1 MPSKQ
6 SKRIFLGGL
15 DKDMDP
21 RLLKN
26 GDYHHALN
34 IRNIASEANTQG
46 VIENIKGNKLSS
58 YDFPQAPPETASSS
72 RKITLFMPWWAYW
85 NNYSPDGPDFDWQP
99 IGSINDVS
107 NEIYSWPGNFDGVV
121 TSTFDGQPDSVDG
134 TEFVEPQNYTVFTP
148 IIATSATVGYAS
160 LITFNISLGFS
171 LADMS
176 DPLTIDF
183 QISYNGETVTTMKNY
198 LDFFVQQY
206 YDTFQSLG
214 ITISVIDNNSP
225 DFDLDYFFGEAVLN
239 NITSHPNYVP
249 GFIFAHALHFEA
261 SPDVGEFFIDL
272 RPVSEGVPITYQD
285 AEDTITGSLFD
296 STLHEFVP
304 TNFLF
309 QSAEDAFVLSDTVGY
324 DPLQGLTDSTNWG
337 VSTQIENE
345 YLFLTEHMNNM
356 QSLGWT
362 LRISTGTLWA
372 EYISEHGLM
381 FANALITPS
390 QEEIVG
396 ESDVSIDYTTIGS
409 YEDKKQNKI
418 YWMVAAKP
426 DDDKADAWFHLILE
440 YDLKTDIVST
450 VFRDCGNFTNNA
462 FNWQK
467 EFLINDINKI
477 GDILYFTSRQYGEP
491 CSINVRKS
499 KNSIALIDASG
510 PYVLDEEGGTD
521 DISLEDYYPYSLYNS
536 AYPKELKRHYVEVLK
551 RGSIHAPTYIFL
563 DDTTVSKNN
572 LFGHMFQFR
581 YRYHYYDNEVSPW
594 SPISDVVP
602 SNHDLSNSTGVVP
615 DPFVQNRI
623 EVSVRNSSGIV
634 KYIELCGRRCK
645 DLGVMSRGTRG
656 EFFTIAKINNN
667 FAAWQINNESTQI
680 IDFRN
685 DQLYPIIDA
694 GEGDRLFDAVP
705 RSAHTQTI
713 LGNNRLAYA
722 NYTVGY
728 DVPLINVQLNPQYGF
743 SQSDPS
749 QEYGGANYDSA
760 TYGDGTGLSPNPDGF
775 GVSSFK
781 SGAYHNFGLVYY
793 DERGRC
799 STVLVSNERDN
810 SSQVYVKFPTERI
823 ASDIPTGT
831 PNFDLFGAVT
841 IQWSINH
848 RAPEW
853 AKHYRWFYSRNT
865 TVDEFVQFRILNVF
879 TNNLIDAGGNP
890 VNDNRIFLSLRGLKG
905 NSDSFISSDPLNEND
920 VPNDNA
926 EIFDYDF
933 VKGDRIRFIT
943 TGDTNIVNPINQ
955 NISGNYIDVR
965 IAGFE
970 YYSQADP
977 TTPIQDAIGLTQL
990 AQDGTQDGWYII
1002 IEEVL
1007 DNTGTPVAGYN
1018 TANFNNIIQ
1027 SIAEIY
1033 RPKQEPGPEETI
1045 FFELSRLYDIDGNGM
1060 HQGGIADQGMPFTE
1074 DAFGNITSETPAT
1087 GEFLTGDVYYKNRD
1101 MRVLNN
1107 DNVATANVNEGKQ
1120 DFYVEDYFCND
1131 YLNTNHASLG
1141 RANLYSPFFK
1151 EFAKISSI
1159 TYSDVYQPAT
1169 SYNGFS
1175 TFDNN
1180 LANFRDYSE
1189 IDGSIQ
1195 KIYFRDTNLLVIF
1208 EDKTY
1213 NIPVQKDI
1221 ILSASGEGNMGIS
1234 NKVLGTPQAYAG
1246 HYGIS
1251 KNPESFVV
1259 DGNVCYWVDIRQG
1272 AVLRLKQNGISPIS
1286 DLKMM
1291 DYFRDKSETYKALD
1305 PQNRWEE
1312 SYGTIENFM
1321 LEGDHKH
1328 FRIKGG
1334 FNPKHT
1340 EYIVQFDHIDNI
1352 PDGWEVISDY
1362 FESGDA
1368 WNDAN
1373 FDWNFFFTTSDLIE
1387 KQPYKIEG
1395 STTAWAEPQNRWV
1408 THYSH
1413 IADYYGKINILFV
1426 SWSKGALFLHDMDE
1440 ENHNTFYG
1448 ITYFT
1453 ELDFYINEGP
1463 STVKGFKTL
1472 TLEANQAFES
1482 DENGVE
1488 EEVLSSYDVG
1498 LITDMTET
1506 SISRHNFDQRENKQY
1521 AHIPFVTTGSTGSEI
1536 IGLGNVTFTLP
1547 DFVVGSSGLINA
1559 NLVGT
1564 DVTQFTEANIM
1575 FVPENVGDLNVPAIN
1590 GIFAPES
1597 IAFSD
1602 TVFFNDTFP
1611 TSSTFGQD
1619 VPIGNAAGISF
1630 NDQGQPFLAIYLFDL
1645 GSYPGFNDT
1654 TGSPLEFLDSDGN
1667 PSSEDTGFGTNPDF
1681 NPNFGDF
1688 IPQSTF
1694 DEFVFIKRN
1703 GFSEGDR
1710 MKGRFMEVKLKKRSR
1725 RLLEIFSGSATVFNS
1740 ELSDD

>member
-15 DKDMDP
+15 DRDMDP

-58 YDFPQAPPETASSS
+58 YDFPVGPPETALSN
-72 RKITLFMPWWAYW
+72 RKITLFMPWWGYW
-85 NNYSPDGPDFDWQP
+85 NNYSPGGPDFDWQP
-99 IGSINDVS
+99 EGELADIIGDV
-107 NEIYSWPGNFDGVV
+107 YSWPGNWDGVV
-121 TSTFDGQPDSVDG
+121 TSTFNGQPDGG
-134 TEFVEPQNYTVFTP
+134 TEFVEPQSYAVFTP
-148 IIATSATVGYAS
+148 VTAAGTEGYAE
-160 LITFNISLGFS
+160 LITFDISLGFG
-171 LADMS
+171 LADMANPS
-176 DPLTIDF
+176 LDF
-183 QISYNGETVTTMKNY
+183 QITYNGETVTNMKNY
-198 LDFFVQQY
+198 LTWFKDQY
-206 YDTFQSLG
+206 EAVFLNLG
-214 ITISVIDNNSP
+214 ITLTVIDNTDPN
-225 DFDLDYFFGEAVLN
+225 FNLEYFFGEAVLN
-239 NITSHPNYVP
+239 NIVSHPDYTP
-249 GFIFAHALHFEA
+249 GHIFAYALHFEA
-261 SPDVGEFFIDL
+261 AEDVGEFFIDL
-272 RPVSEGVPITYQD
+272 KSCDLGAPIIYQD
-285 AEDTITGSLFD
+285 VVDDITGSLFD
-296 STLHEFVP
+296 STLHSFIP
-304 TNFLF
+304 ISLTYGGFNNPLTGDN
-309 QSAEDAFVLSDTVGY
+309 SGY
-324 DPLQGLTDSTNWG
+324 NPLQNLTDSTNWG

-345 YLFLTEHMNNM
+345 NLFLTEYVNNM

-362 LRISTGTLWA
+362 TGIGPGTIWA
-372 EYISEHGLM
+372 EYVGTHNLQ
-381 FANALITPS
+381 FANALINPS
-390 QEEIVG
+390 QEEVITD
-396 ESDVSIDYTTIGS
+396 SDVSIDYTTIGS

-426 DDDKADAWFHLILE
+426 DDDKVDAWFHLILE

-462 FNWQK
+462 FNWRK

-477 GDILYFTSRQYGEP
+477 GDVLYFTSRQYGEP

-510 PYVLDEEGGTD
+510 PYLLDEEGGTD

-536 AYPKELKRHYVEVLK
+536 TYPKELKRHYVEVLK
-551 RGSIHAPTYIFL
+551 RGSIHAPTYVFL

-602 SNHDLSNSTGVVP
+602 SDHDLSNSTGVVP
-615 DPFVQNRI
+615 TPFVQNRI

-645 DLGVMSRGTRG
+645 DLGVMPRGTRG

-667 FAAWQINNESTQI
+667 FDAWQVNNESTQI

-760 TYGDGTGLSPNPDGF
+760 TYGLGTGPIDQDGDGVVDIDGF

-799 STVLVSNERDN
+799 STVLVSNERNN

-831 PNFDLFGAVT
+831 PNSDLFGAVT

-848 RAPEW
+848 KAPEW

-865 TVDEFVQFRILNVF
+865 TVDEFVQFRILDVF

-955 NISGNYIDVR
+955 NISGTYIDVR

-977 TTPIQDAIGLTQL
+977 NTPLQDAAGLNVL
-990 AQDGTQDGWYII
+990 NADGTQDGWYII

-1027 SIAEIY
+1027 STVEIY

-1045 FFELSRLYDIDGNGM
+1045 FFELSRLYDVEGNGM

-1107 DNVATANVNEGKQ
+1107 DNVATANINEGKQ

-1141 RANLYSPFFK
+1141 RANLHSPFFK

-1246 HYGIS
+1246 HYGIG

-1321 LEGDHKH
+1321 LEGDHKY

-1340 EYIVQFDHIDNI
+1340 EYIVQFDHIPNI
-1352 PDGWEVISDY
+1352 PDGWEALSES

-1368 WNDAN
+1368 WTDIN
-1373 FDWNFFFTTSDLIE
+1373 FNWNLFAELEQEIE
-1387 KQPYKIEG
+1387 ENPYIEEG
-1395 STTAWAEPQNRWV
+1395 STTAWAEPQSRWV

-1498 LITDMTET
+1498 LVTDMTET
-1506 SISRHNFDQRENKQY
+1506 SINRNNFDQRENKQY

-1536 IGLGNVTFTLP
+1536 IGLGNVTFDSPQFPGILLNP
-1547 DFVVGSSGLINA
+1547 SLIGSDINI
-1559 NLVGT
+1559 
-1564 DVTQFTEANIM
+1564 FTEANIM
-1575 FVPENVGDLNVPAIN
+1575 FTPDNLDTLLEVDGSTVSNVSPQDPSSVA
-1590 GIFAPES
+1590 FADS
-1597 IAFSD
+1597 I
-1602 TVFFNDTFP
+1602 FFNNTFEDSP
-1611 TSSTFGQD
+1611 TFGQD
-1619 VPIGNAAGISF
+1619 VFLGTAQGLAF
-1630 NDQGQPFLAIYLFDL
+1630 NNLGQPILSLTFIETD
-1645 GSYPGFNDT
+1645 SYPGFFN
-1654 TGSPLEFLDSDGN
+1654 EDGDYV
-1667 PSSEDTGFGTNPDF
+1667 PG
-1681 NPNFGDF
+1681 
-1688 IPQSTF
+1688 STF

-1725 RLLEIFSGSATVFNS
+1725 RLLEIFSGSATIFNS